1 MRLPRVCVLAA
12 AAVLSAAVA
21 STSAETPP
29 LVDAARRGDAAAVAA
44 LLAGGAGAAAS
55 AADGAT
61 ALHWASHHDDA
72 ESVARLIEAGADV
85 NAATDLGVTPLW
97 SAGQNGSTAVA
108 ARLLEA
114 GADPNRALLAGE
126 TPLMV
131 ASRAGAPGVARL
143 LLAFGADTEARG
155 PRGQTALMW
164 AAAQR
169 HAGVVEVLL
178 AHGAA
183 VDARSDVWSQMMA
196 VPPHGQP
203 EYNADVPHGGN
214 TALLFAARSG
224 ALASARLLVAAGAD
238 VDDANAWGV
247 SAVTL
252 AAHAGFRSLAA
263 FFLEAGADPNAAEAG
278 FAAIHAAV
286 MRRDARLAATLLEH
300 GADPN
305 AALRTWTP
313 TRRASRDFHFRP
325 ALVGATPFW
334 LAARF
339 AAPDVMRLLA
349 EHGADPLVVHH
360 ARYKQRYTR
369 VITESTTAL
378 MAAVG
383 MGGGRLQ
390 AWAPPDPDEA
400 ELLALDAAQV
410 ALALGADVN
419 AADAAGRTAL
429 DGARM
434 GRMRAVA
441 GFLESRG
448 ARSGRDLRRP
458 PG

>member
-1 MRLPRVCVLAA
+1 MRLPRVCVLVA
-12 AAVLSAAVA
+12 AAVSSAAGA
-21 STSAETPP
+21 SAFAETPP

-44 LLAGGAGAAAS
+44 LLDGGAGAGAAAV
-55 AADGAT
+55 DGAT

-72 ESVARLIEAGADV
+72 ETVARLIEAGADV

-97 SAGQNGSTAVA
+97 AASQNGGAAIA

-126 TPLMV
+126 SPLMV
-131 ASRAGAPGVARL
+131 AARAGAPGVARL

-169 HAGVVEVLL
+169 HADVVEVLL

-183 VDARSDVWSQMMA
+183 VGARSDVWSQMMA

-224 ALASARLLVAAGAD
+224 DLASARLLVAAGAD

-263 FFLEAGADPNAAEAG
+263 FFLEAGADPDAAEAG

-286 MRRDARLAATLLEH
+286 MRRDARLTATLLEH

-305 AALRTWTP
+305 AVLRTWTP

-390 AWAPPDPDEA
+390 AWAPPAADEA
-400 ELLALDAAQV
+400 ELLALDAVQV

-434 GRMRAVA
+434 ARMRTVA
-441 GFLESRG
+441 TFLESRG
-448 ARSGRDLRRP
+448 ARPGRPR
-458 PG
+458 